1 MTYPPRPY
9 RSDRAARISYALH
22 HRTLEIAIWTIVI
35 AVAAALWLGSDFGPI
50 PAMRAQGGF

>member
-22 HRTLEIAIWTIVI
+22 HRTLEIILWALVI
-35 AVAAALWLGSDFGPI
+35 AVPFGLWLGTDMGPFEI
-50 PAMRAQGGF
+50 MRAKGGF

>member
-22 HRTLEIAIWTIVI
+22 HRTLEIAIGVLVVTG
-35 AVAAALWLGSDFGPI
+35 ALGLWLGGDYSPI
-50 PAMRAQGGF
+50 EMLKAKGGL